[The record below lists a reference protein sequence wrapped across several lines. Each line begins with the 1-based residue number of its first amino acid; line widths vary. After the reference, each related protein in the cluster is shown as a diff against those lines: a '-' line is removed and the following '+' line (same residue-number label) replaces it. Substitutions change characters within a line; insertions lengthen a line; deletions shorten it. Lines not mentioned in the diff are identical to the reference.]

1 MTWSTG
7 NYRIFISLNLMNKSI
22 PRTIVVH
29 ALEDDLGLGTGD
41 QQDGSQK
48 TGNAGARLDCCII
61 KWTSGATRGM
71 SAVSLTLAVTSTV
84 LSLFVF

>member
-7 NYRIFISLNLMNKSI
+7 GHTIHKLWLFNVAI

-29 ALEDDLGLGTGD
+29 ELEDDLGLGTGD
-41 QQDGSQK
+41 QLEDSQK

-61 KWTSGATRGM
+61 KWTSGATSRR
-71 SAVSLTLAVTSTV
+71 SAVALTLAVLSAA
-84 LSLFVF
+84 LSLFMF

>member
-7 NYRIFISLNLMNKSI
+7 GHKIHSLWLINVSI

-29 ALEDDLGLGTGD
+29 ELEDDLGLGTGD
-41 QQDGSQK
+41 QLEGSQK

-61 KWTSGATRGM
+61 KWTNGATNWM
-71 SAVSLTLAVTSTV
+71 SAVSVTVAVISAAV
-84 LSLFVF
+84 SLFMF